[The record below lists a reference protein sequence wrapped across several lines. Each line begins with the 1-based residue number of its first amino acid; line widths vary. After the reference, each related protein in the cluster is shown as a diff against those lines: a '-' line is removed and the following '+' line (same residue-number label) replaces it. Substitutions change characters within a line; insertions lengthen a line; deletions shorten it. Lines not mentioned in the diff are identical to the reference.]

1 MAPTRTVK
9 RTTKRSSNSITSLA
23 RDFVEAIK
31 WHASAM
37 RARQRFAEELAAL
50 GPQELGRVLADAG
63 FQRSDLGALMEHG
76 PHSRAL
82 LEGMLDRLAVDRDKL
97 RADRTLL
104 REIEHNCALC
114 ETQKRCRHWLK
125 GDSDPK
131 AYRKF
136 CPNAETFDRLKAE
149 N

>member
-9 RTTKRSSNSITSLA
+9 RTTKRSSNALTALA

-31 WHASAM
+31 WHAATM
-37 RARQRFAEELAAL
+37 RARQRFAEELAGL

-76 PHSRAL
+76 PQSREL
-82 LEGMLDRLAVDRDKL
+82 LEGMLDRLAIDRNKL
-97 RADRTLL
+97 SADRTLL

-114 ETQKRCRHWLK
+114 ETQKRCRRWLK
-125 GDSDPK
+125 GTSEPK
-131 AYRKF
+131 DYRKF
-136 CPNAETFDRLKAE
+136 CPNAETFDRLQAK